1 MSQTKRKKAEPET
14 KTVQELIELVCLR
27 CSGSGHVPTKE
38 IVDAI
43 LKSRWVSEVEHIKSM
58 EEFGKQNEALAKVC
72 GDLKEET
79 VRLENENKNLRIDNQ
94 SLLEITQYNSD
105 NLNTYAKWW
114 DEEKQKRKALEG
126 KLEAIKEAVEFMV
139 LGRIPEQEDTEYDE
153 GYSKGYYDAKD
164 QIKDRLREFGVL
176 LSEPKTEKFRC
187 DKFGDCNM
195 SDACQQCPSNEECS
209 RETRER
215 GERMKR
221 VKIFCHL
228 CEGKGTIPEKAYPNG
243 KEIQCVCPECNGEKW
258 VRSDK

>member
-1 MSQTKRKKAEPET
+1 VNCPNFKRKKAEPET

-72 GDLKEET
+72 Y
-79 VRLENENKNLRIDNQ
+79 NL
-94 SLLEITQYNSD
+94 S
-105 NLNTYAKWW
+105 
-114 DEEKQKRKALEG
+114 KR
-126 KLEAIKEAVEFMV
+126 LEAIKEAVEFMV

-176 LSEPKTEKFRC
+176 LSEPKNEKFRC

-243 KEIQCVCPECNGEKW
+243 KEIQCICPECNGEKW